1 METIKMARAKLKGT
15 VVEYNKENEDIVNIH
30 WVVEIRDKRFDIKHQ
45 NTKEM
50 LRNVLKDFVTLNLYK
65 VSHLNILR
73 NALYSIGER
82 FYPDGLV
89 TDDVI
94 KDVKGNLKA
103 LYKAI
108 LERTDDFKFEPTQ
121 TP

>member
-1 METIKMARAKLKGT
+1 MGTIKMARAKLKGT
-15 VVEYNKENEDIVNIH
+15 VVEYNKENGDIVNIH

-45 NTKEM
+45 TTQEM
-50 LRNVLKDFVTLNLYK
+50 LRNVRKDFVTLNIYK
-65 VSHLNILR
+65 ESHLKVLR
-73 NALYSIGER
+73 NALYSIGDR

-94 KDVKGNLKA
+94 KDVKGNLKD

-108 LERTDDFKFEPTQ
+108 LERTEDFKFPE
-121 TP
+121 

>member
-15 VVEYNKENEDIVNIH
+15 VVEYDRENGDRVKIH
-30 WVVEIRDKRFDIKHQ
+30 WVVEIRDKRYDIEHLTSKSMVRDL
-45 NTKEM
+45 TS
-50 LRNVLKDFVTLNLYK
+50 DFVTMNIYK
-65 VSHLNILR
+65 QSHLKVLR

-94 KDVKGNLKA
+94 KDVKGNLKD

-108 LERTDDFKFEPTQ
+108 LERTEDFKFPE
-121 TP
+121 

>member
-15 VVEYNKENEDIVNIH
+15 VVEYDNEYGDIVNIH

-45 NTKEM
+45 TTKEM
-50 LRNVLKDFVTLNLYK
+50 LRNVRKDFVTLNLYK
-65 VSHLNILR
+65 ESHLKVLR
-73 NALYSIGER
+73 NALYSIGDR

-94 KDVKGNLKA
+94 KDVKGNLKD

-108 LERTDDFKFEPTQ
+108 LERTEDFKFEPTLK
-121 TP
+121 

>member
-1 METIKMARAKLKGT
+1 MARAKLKGT

-30 WVVEIRDKRFDIKHQ
+30 LVVEIRDKRFDIKHQ

-50 LRNVLKDFVTLNLYK
+50 LRNVLKDFVKLNIYK
-65 VSHLNILR
+65 ESHLKVLR
-73 NALYSIGER
+73 NALYSIGDR

-94 KDVKGNLKA
+94 KDVNGNLKD

-108 LERTDDFKFEPTQ
+108 LERTEDFKFEPPQ
-121 TP
+121 S